1 MNIFFLD
8 RDPYKAALALCDK
21 HVPKMLLE
29 STQMLSTAVQANAKK
44 KFDDLYK
51 PAYPKHPMTIWVG
64 FNRDCFRWALENA
77 VYINHQ
83 YEQRFNKGHKS
94 FRVIETIYN
103 NNYIDDI
110 PNGFFKEP
118 PQCMPDEYKDKD
130 YITAYRK
137 YYQGAKAYFAKWE
150 KGVFAPEWW
159 VNA

>member
-64 FNRDCFRWALENA
+64 FNRDCFR
-77 VYINHQ
+77 
-83 YEQRFNKGHKS
+83 
-94 FRVIETIYN
+94 
-103 NNYIDDI
+103 
-110 PNGFFKEP
+110 
-118 PQCMPDEYKDKD
+118 
-130 YITAYRK
+130 
-137 YYQGAKAYFAKWE
+137 
-150 KGVFAPEWW
+150 
-159 VNA
+159 

>member
-29 STQMLSTAVQANAKK
+29 SAQMLSTAVQANAKK

-110 PNGFFKEP
+110 SNGFFKEP